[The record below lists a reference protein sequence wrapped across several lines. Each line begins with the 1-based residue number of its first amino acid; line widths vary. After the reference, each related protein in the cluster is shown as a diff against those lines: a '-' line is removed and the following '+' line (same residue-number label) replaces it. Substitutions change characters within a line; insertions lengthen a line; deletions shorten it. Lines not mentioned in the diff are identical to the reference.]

1 MTLNSNK
8 SEYLRIIEK
17 IQCDIIAGI
26 YKPGTKLPSIR
37 KLALDFSVNPNTM
50 HRALLELEKDYLIYS
65 IKTNGKYVTSDISVI
80 DELKN
85 VLVIKNID
93 DFLNK
98 MKSLGLYD
106 EEIISLVSKK
116 VI

>member
-8 SEYLRIIEK
+8 SEYLQIIEK
-17 IQCDIIAGI
+17 IQCDIVAGI

-65 IKTNGKYVTSDISVI
+65 IKTNGKYVTSDIAVI
-80 DELKN
+80 NELKN